1 MRKLFY
7 SKDWLRVYVVTLVST
22 CLMSGLFFIWMYLKN
37 KAQFSTLMADYG
49 SELIGY
55 CLMLVIVMPLV
66 FALHAKRRQ
75 DQRE

>member
-7 SKDWLRVYVVTLVST
+7 SKDWLRVYVVTLVSI

-49 SELIGY
+49 SDLIGY
-55 CLMLVIVMPLV
+55 CLMLVVVMPLV
-66 FALHAKRRQ
+66 FALHAKWRQ

>member
-22 CLMSGLFFIWMYLKN
+22 CLMSGLFFIWMYVKN
-37 KAQFSTLMADYG
+37 KGQFSTLMADYG
-49 SELIGY
+49 SDLIAY
-55 CLMLVIVMPLV
+55 CLMLVIVLPLV

-75 DQRE
+75 DQRR

>member
-1 MRKLFY
+1 MY

-49 SELIGY
+49 SDLIAY
-55 CLMLVIVMPLV
+55 CLMLVVVMPLV

-75 DQRE
+75 DRRE

>member
-1 MRKLFY
+1 MRKLLY

-49 SELIGY
+49 SDLIAY
-55 CLMLVIVMPLV
+55 CLMLVVVMPLV

-75 DQRE
+75 DRRE

>member
-1 MRKLFY
+1 MRKLLY

-49 SELIGY
+49 SDLIAY
-55 CLMLVIVMPLV
+55 CLMLVVVMPLV

-75 DQRE
+75 DQRD

>member
-7 SKDWLRVYVVTLVST
+7 SKDWLRVYVVTLASI

-49 SELIGY
+49 SNLIGY
-55 CLMLVIVMPLV
+55 CLMLAVVMPLV
-66 FALHAKRRQ
+66 FALHAKWRQ